1 MEIRYTSHAKH
12 MIKERKVEKLWIEEA
27 IKSPDNIE
35 KEFGKY
41 YARKKLNGLSL
52 EVAYIKEKYIKV
64 LTVYWI

>member
-1 MEIRYTSHAKH
+1 